1 MALSVHFL
9 GVGSAGANALGNAS
23 LVLEQAQSPLLLIDC
38 GFTVPS
44 GFEEAYGRPP
54 PAVFLTHLHLDHAG
68 GLEALF
74 YRLRFGGHYPLTK
87 LFVPAPLIPALQS
100 RLADYPGQ
108 VAEGGSNFWDVFQL
122 CPVSDRFWL
131 DDLCFRVFPTR
142 HHLPGSAWGLALPG
156 QFFYSGD
163 TRPIPE
169 QVVAHASQGERIFH
183 DCALT
188 GNPSHTGLED
198 LLREYTDE
206 QRRRMV
212 VYHYHSSREAAVMR
226 ERGLQV
232 ANPGDRFD
240 LSLPGPVR
248 HAPPSS
254 TPVG

>member
-1 MALSVHFL
+1 MALSIHFL

-23 LVLEQAQSPLLLIDC
+23 VVLERDRSPMLLVDC

-44 GFEEAYGRPP
+44 HYEEAYGQPP
-54 PAVFLTHLHLDHAG
+54 PALFLTHLHMDHVG

-74 YRLRFGGHYPLTK
+74 YRLRFGGEFPLTK
-87 LFVPAPLIPALQS
+87 LFVPAALVPTLQS
-100 RLADYPGQ
+100 RLADYPGM

-122 CPVSDRFWL
+122 IPVGERFWL
-131 DDLCFRVFPTR
+131 NDLCFRVFPTR
-142 HHLPGSAWGLALPG
+142 HHLPSSAWGLALPG

-169 QVVAHASQGERIFH
+169 QVVAHACQGERIFH

-188 GNPSHTGLED
+188 GNPSHTGLDD
-198 LLREYTDE
+198 LLREYSEE
-206 QRRRMV
+206 QRQRMV

-232 ANPGDRFD
+232 ASPGDRFE
-240 LSLPGPVR
+240 LSCPTLKTHDSERILPV
-248 HAPPSS
+248 A
-254 TPVG
+254 